1 MCWKLWYF
9 YELHDL
15 SNKVYVP
22 NNTEDLNPCFFNMI
36 TWINES
42 KTLTR
47 YKSCECK
54 WKFHDSKCNSNQMWN
69 NSKYWYP
76 CKNPK
81 EHHLLKKMEFVIWME
96 FPATCS
102 CKNSKYLGSFIGY
115 EILRGNYRHD
125 KNCSNKKFFNKSCS
139 NKFLYLLAFLLIF
152 IALLMAD
159 SIYCYL
165 IKYWA
170 KKKSCIAISCHKYKF
185 KKIF

>member
-1 MCWKLWYF
+1 M
-9 YELHDL
+9 
-15 SNKVYVP
+15 SA
-22 NNTEDLNPCFFNMI
+22 
-36 TWINES
+36 NES
-42 KTLTR
+42 FMVANVTQIKCGTTVNIGTR
-47 YKSCECK
+47 VKI
-54 WKFHDSKCNSNQMWN
+54 
-69 NSKYWYP
+69 
-76 CKNPK
+76 PK
-81 EHHLLKKMEFVIWME
+81 EHHLLKKMEFVTWME

-115 EILRGNYRHD
+115 EILQGNYRHD